1 MKKNTLTSHSAN
13 ANGTAEP
20 DLDLDIRNY
29 KLEDITKLF
38 NIPLVFNES
47 DLRTAKL
54 AVLQTHPDKSQL
66 PKEYFL
72 FFSSAYKML
81 YQVYTF
87 RSGKNRNNKESYKEV
102 VDEEKVDANEDSMKL
117 CVDKVKRL
125 NAAEFNKL
133 FNEHYEK
140 CKIEME
146 EDVGYEDWFRSQ
158 QDDRD
163 HDHDDN
169 GELTNASWD
178 QRVTH
183 IDKKKQALRENLALV
198 KKNDLQCVNI
208 YGGGSM
214 CGYALGQGTPA
225 EHSSGLFSSLQYEDL
240 KKAHTETVIPVTHED
255 YVNSKKFNNT
265 QDLKVFRDLNLKS
278 FSYDKEEAI
287 KKKNAQT
294 YQEEEDNTHRAFMMA
309 KQDEIAQEM
318 NKKFNGS
325 FLKLLQ

>member
-13 ANGTAEP
+13 GNAEL

-29 KLEDITKLF
+29 KLQDITKLF

-47 DLRTAKL
+47 DLRIAKL
-54 AVLQTHPDKSQL
+54 AVLQTHPDKSRL

-87 RSGKNRNNKESYKEV
+87 RSGKNRNNKESYKDI
-102 VDEEKVDANEDSMKL
+102 VDEEAENEDSMKL
-117 CVDKVKRL
+117 CVDKVKQL

-158 QDDRD
+158 Q
-163 HDHDDN
+163 HDDHADD
-169 GELTNASWD
+169 LTNASWD
-178 QRVTH
+178 QRVSH
-183 IDKKKQALRENLALV
+183 IEKKKQTLRENLALV
-198 KKNDLQCVNI
+198 PKNELQSVNI
-208 YGGGSM
+208 YGGGST
-214 CGYALGQGTPA
+214 CGYALGQGAPA

-255 YVNSKKFNNT
+255 YVNSKKFNNMH
-265 QDLKVFRDLNLKS
+265 DLKVFRDLNLKS
-278 FSYDKEEAI
+278 FSYDKEEAVN
-287 KKKNAQT
+287 KKNAQA
-294 YQEEEDNTHRAFMMA
+294 YLEEEDNTHRAFMMA

>member
-1 MKKNTLTSHSAN
+1 MKKNTLTSNSAN

-87 RSGKNRNNKESYKEV
+87 RSGKNRNNKESYKDI

-163 HDHDDN
+163 HDGDDDDD
-169 GELTNASWD
+169 LTNASWD

>member
-1 MKKNTLTSHSAN
+1 M
-13 ANGTAEP
+13 EP

-38 NIPLVFNES
+38 KIPLVFNES
-47 DLRTAKL
+47 DLRSAKL

-87 RSGKNRNNKESYKEV
+87 RSGKNRNNKESYKEI
-102 VDEEKVDANEDSMKL
+102 VDEEAVDANEDSMKL

-125 NAAEFNKL
+125 SAAEFNKL

-146 EDVGYEDWFRSQ
+146 EDAGYEDWFRSQ
-158 QDDRD
+158 NYDDD
-163 HDHDDN
+163 YGDD
-169 GELTNASWD
+169 LINASWD
-178 QRVTH
+178 QRVSR
-183 IDKKKQALRENLALV
+183 IDKKKQTLRENLALV
-198 KKNDLQCVNI
+198 KKNEFECVNI
-208 YGGGSM
+208 YGGST
-214 CGYALGQGTPA
+214 CGCALGQGAPA

-255 YVNSKKFNNT
+255 YMISKKFNNT
-265 QDLKVFRDLNLKS
+265 HDLKVFRDLNLKS
-278 FSYDKEEAI
+278 FNYDKEEAI
-287 KKKNAQT
+287 QKKNAQA

-325 FLKLLQ
+325 FLKFLQ

>member
-1 MKKNTLTSHSAN
+1 MKKNS
-13 ANGTAEP
+13 ANGTTEP

-29 KLEDITKLF
+29 KLQDITKLF

-47 DLRTAKL
+47 DLRIAKL

-87 RSGKNRNNKESYKEV
+87 RSGKNRNNKESYKDIV
-102 VDEEKVDANEDSMKL
+102 EEETIDASEDSMKL

-158 QDDRD
+158 QDDI
-163 HDHDDN
+163 DD
-169 GELTNASWD
+169 LTNASWD
-178 QRVTH
+178 QRVSH
-183 IDKKKQALRENLALV
+183 IDKKKQTLRENLALV
-198 KKNDLQCVNI
+198 PKNDLQSVNI

-214 CGYALGQGTPA
+214 CGYALGQGAPA

-265 QDLKVFRDLNLKS
+265 HDLKVFRDLNLKS
-278 FSYDKEEAI
+278 FSYDKEEAVN
-287 KKKNAQT
+287 KKNAQA
-294 YQEEEDNTHRAFMMA
+294 YQEEEDNTHRAFIMA

>member
-1 MKKNTLTSHSAN
+1 MKKNS

-29 KLEDITKLF
+29 KLQDITKLF

-47 DLRTAKL
+47 DLRIAKL

-87 RSGKNRNNKESYKEV
+87 RSGKNRNNKESYKDI
-102 VDEEKVDANEDSMKL
+102 VDEETIDASEDSMKL

-125 NAAEFNKL
+125 NTAEFNKL

-158 QDDRD
+158 QDDI
-163 HDHDDN
+163 DD
-169 GELTNASWD
+169 LTNASWD
-178 QRVTH
+178 QRVSH
-183 IDKKKQALRENLALV
+183 IDKKKQTLRENLALV
-198 KKNDLQCVNI
+198 PKNDLQSVNI
-208 YGGGSM
+208 YGGSSM
-214 CGYALGQGTPA
+214 CGYALGQGAPA
-225 EHSSGLFSSLQYEDL
+225 EHSSGIFSSLQYEDL

-265 QDLKVFRDLNLKS
+265 HDLKVFRDLNLKS

-287 KKKNAQT
+287 QKKNAEA

>member
-1 MKKNTLTSHSAN
+1 MTKNMLH
-13 ANGTAEP
+13 P

-38 NIPLVFNES
+38 KIPLVFNEVDMRS
-47 DLRTAKL
+47 AKL

-81 YQVYTF
+81 YQVYSF
-87 RSGKNRNNKESYKEV
+87 RSGKNRNKKESYDEV
-102 VDEEKVDANEDSMKL
+102 IEEEAVDANEDSMKL
-117 CVDKVKRL
+117 CVEKVKRL

-146 EDVGYEDWFRSQ
+146 EDAGYEDWFRSQ
-158 QDDRD
+158 Q
-163 HDHDDN
+163 HDDEN
-169 GELTNASWD
+169 DSGDDLTNASWD
-178 QRVTH
+178 QRVSH
-183 IDKKKQALRENLALV
+183 IDKKKQALKENMALV
-198 KKNDLQCVNI
+198 SKNELECVNI
-208 YGGGSM
+208 YGGGSTN
-214 CGYALGQGTPA
+214 GYALGQGAPA

-255 YVNSKKFNNT
+255 YINSKKFNNA

-278 FSYDKEEAI
+278 FNYDKEEAI
-287 KKKNAQT
+287 QKKKAQT
-294 YQEEEDNTHRAFMMA
+294 YQDDEDNTHRAFMMA

-325 FLKLLQ
+325 FLKFLQ

>member
-1 MKKNTLTSHSAN
+1 MKKDTLTSHSAN
-13 ANGTAEP
+13 GNAEL

-29 KLEDITKLF
+29 KLQDITKLF

-47 DLRTAKL
+47 DLRIAKL
-54 AVLQTHPDKSQL
+54 AVLQTHPDKSRL

-87 RSGKNRNNKESYKEV
+87 RSGKNRNNKESYKEI
-102 VDEEKVDANEDSMKL
+102 VDEETIDASEDSMKL

-158 QDDRD
+158 QDDD
-163 HDHDDN
+163 VDD
-169 GELTNASWD
+169 LTNASWD
-178 QRVTH
+178 QRVSH
-183 IDKKKQALRENLALV
+183 IDKKKQTLRENLALV
-198 KKNDLQCVNI
+198 PKNDLQSVNI
-208 YGGGSM
+208 YGGGST
-214 CGYALGQGTPA
+214 CGYALGQGAPA

-265 QDLKVFRDLNLKS
+265 HALKVFRDLNLKS

-287 KKKNAQT
+287 NKKNAQT

>member
-1 MKKNTLTSHSAN
+1 MKKNS
-13 ANGTAEP
+13 ANGTVEP

-29 KLEDITKLF
+29 KLQDITKLF

-47 DLRTAKL
+47 DLRIAKL

-81 YQVYTF
+81 YQVYAF
-87 RSGKNRNNKESYKEV
+87 RSGKNRNNKESYKDI
-102 VDEEKVDANEDSMKL
+102 VDEETIDASEDSMKL

-158 QDDRD
+158 QDDI
-163 HDHDDN
+163 DD
-169 GELTNASWD
+169 LTNASWD
-178 QRVTH
+178 QRVSH
-183 IDKKKQALRENLALV
+183 IDKKKQTLRENLALV
-198 KKNDLQCVNI
+198 PKNDLQSVNI
-208 YGGGSM
+208 YGGSSM
-214 CGYALGQGTPA
+214 CGYALGQGAPA

-265 QDLKVFRDLNLKS
+265 HDLKVFRDLNLKS

-287 KKKNAQT
+287 QKKNAEA

>member
-1 MKKNTLTSHSAN
+1 MKKNS
-13 ANGTAEP
+13 ANGTTEP

-29 KLEDITKLF
+29 KLQDITKLF

-47 DLRTAKL
+47 DLRIAKL

-87 RSGKNRNNKESYKEV
+87 RSGKNRNNKESYKDI
-102 VDEEKVDANEDSMKL
+102 VDEETIDASEDSMKL

-146 EDVGYEDWFRSQ
+146 EDVGYEDWIRSQ
-158 QDDRD
+158 QDDI
-163 HDHDDN
+163 DD
-169 GELTNASWD
+169 LTNASWD
-178 QRVTH
+178 QRVSH
-183 IDKKKQALRENLALV
+183 IDKKKQTLRENLALV
-198 KKNDLQCVNI
+198 PKNDLQSVNI

-214 CGYALGQGTPA
+214 CGYALGQGAPA

-265 QDLKVFRDLNLKS
+265 HDLKVFRDLNLKS
-278 FSYDKEEAI
+278 FSYDKEEAVN
-287 KKKNAQT
+287 KKNAQA
-294 YQEEEDNTHRAFMMA
+294 YQEEEDNTHRAFIMA

>member
-1 MKKNTLTSHSAN
+1 MLH
-13 ANGTAEP
+13 P

-38 NIPLVFNES
+38 KIPLVFNEVDMRS
-47 DLRTAKL
+47 AKL

-81 YQVYTF
+81 YQVYSF
-87 RSGKNRNNKESYKEV
+87 RSGKNRNKKESYDEV
-102 VDEEKVDANEDSMKL
+102 IEEEAVDANEDSMKL
-117 CVDKVKRL
+117 CVEKVKRL

-146 EDVGYEDWFRSQ
+146 EDAGYEDWFRSQ
-158 QDDRD
+158 Q
-163 HDHDDN
+163 HDDEN
-169 GELTNASWD
+169 DSGDDLTNASWD
-178 QRVTH
+178 QRVSH
-183 IDKKKQALRENLALV
+183 IDKKKQALKENMALV
-198 KKNDLQCVNI
+198 SKNELECVNI
-208 YGGGSM
+208 YGGGSTN
-214 CGYALGQGTPA
+214 GYALGQGAPA

-255 YVNSKKFNNT
+255 YINSKKFNNA

-278 FSYDKEEAI
+278 FNYDKEEAI
-287 KKKNAQT
+287 QKKKAQT
-294 YQEEEDNTHRAFMMA
+294 YQDDEDNTHRAFMMA

-325 FLKLLQ
+325 FLKFLQ

>member
-1 MKKNTLTSHSAN
+1 MKKNTLTSHSATAN
-13 ANGTAEP
+13 ANASVEP

-29 KLEDITKLF
+29 KLQDITKLF

-47 DLRTAKL
+47 DLRIAKL

-87 RSGKNRNNKESYKEV
+87 RSGKNRNNKESYKDI
-102 VDEEKVDANEDSMKL
+102 VDEETIDASEDSMKL

-158 QDDRD
+158 QDDD
-163 HDHDDN
+163 VDD
-169 GELTNASWD
+169 LMNASWD
-178 QRVTH
+178 QRVSH
-183 IDKKKQALRENLALV
+183 IDKKKQTLRENLALV
-198 KKNDLQCVNI
+198 PKNDLQSVNI
-208 YGGGSM
+208 YGGGST
-214 CGYALGQGTPA
+214 CGYALGQGAPA

-240 KKAHTETVIPVTHED
+240 KKAHTETVIPITHED

-265 QDLKVFRDLNLKS
+265 HDLKVFRDLNLKS

-287 KKKNAQT
+287 QKKNAQA
-294 YQEEEDNTHRAFMMA
+294 YQDEEDNTHRAFMMA

>member
-1 MKKNTLTSHSAN
+1 MKKNS
-13 ANGTAEP
+13 ANGTVEP

-29 KLEDITKLF
+29 KLQDITKLF

-47 DLRTAKL
+47 DLRIAKL

-87 RSGKNRNNKESYKEV
+87 RSGKNRNNKESYKDI
-102 VDEEKVDANEDSMKL
+102 VDEETIDASEDSMKL

-158 QDDRD
+158 QDDI
-163 HDHDDN
+163 DD
-169 GELTNASWD
+169 LTNASWD
-178 QRVTH
+178 QRVSH
-183 IDKKKQALRENLALV
+183 IDKKKQTLRENLALV
-198 KKNDLQCVNI
+198 PKNDLQSVNI
-208 YGGGSM
+208 YGGSSM
-214 CGYALGQGTPA
+214 CGYALGQGAPA

-265 QDLKVFRDLNLKS
+265 HDLKVFRDLNLKS
-278 FSYDKEEAI
+278 FRYDKEEAI
-287 KKKNAQT
+287 QKKNAEA

>member
-1 MKKNTLTSHSAN
+1 MTKNMLH
-13 ANGTAEP
+13 P

-38 NIPLVFNES
+38 KIPLVFNEVDMRS
-47 DLRTAKL
+47 AKL

-81 YQVYTF
+81 YQVYSF
-87 RSGKNRNNKESYKEV
+87 RSGKNRNRKESYDEV
-102 VDEEKVDANEDSMKL
+102 IEEEAVDANEDSMKL
-117 CVDKVKRL
+117 CVEKVKRL

-146 EDVGYEDWFRSQ
+146 EDAGYEDWFRSQ
-158 QDDRD
+158 Q
-163 HDHDDN
+163 HDDEN
-169 GELTNASWD
+169 DGGDDLTNASWD
-178 QRVTH
+178 QRVSH
-183 IDKKKQALRENLALV
+183 IDKKKQALKENMALV
-198 KKNDLQCVNI
+198 SKNELECVNI
-208 YGGGSM
+208 YGGGSTN
-214 CGYALGQGTPA
+214 GYALGQGAPA

-255 YVNSKKFNNT
+255 YVNSKKFNNA

-278 FSYDKEEAI
+278 FNYDKEEAI
-287 KKKNAQT
+287 QKKKAQT
-294 YQEEEDNTHRAFMMA
+294 YQDDEDNTHRAFMMA

-325 FLKLLQ
+325 FLKFLQ

>member
-1 MKKNTLTSHSAN
+1 MKKNTLTSNSAN

-87 RSGKNRNNKESYKEV
+87 RSGKNRNNKESYKDI

-158 QDDRD
+158 QDDRGD
-163 HDHDDN
+163 DHDDN
-169 GELTNASWD
+169 GDLTNASWD

-198 KKNDLQCVNI
+198 SKNDLQCVNI

-265 QDLKVFRDLNLKS
+265 HDLKVFRDLNLKS

-287 KKKNAQT
+287 NKKNAQT

-309 KQDEIAQEM
+309 KQDEIAEEM

-325 FLKLLQ
+325 FLKFLQ

>member
-1 MKKNTLTSHSAN
+1 MNSDL
-13 ANGTAEP
+13 

-29 KLEDITKLF
+29 KLEDITRLF
-38 NIPLVFNES
+38 KIPLVFNES

-102 VDEEKVDANEDSMKL
+102 IDEDAIDASEDSMKL

-125 NAAEFNKL
+125 SAAEFNKL

-146 EDVGYEDWFRSQ
+146 EDAGYEDWFSSTQ
-158 QDDRD
+158 GD
-163 HDHDDN
+163 DDN
-169 GELTNASWD
+169 DGNGCDDDLRNASWD
-178 QRVTH
+178 QRISH
-183 IDKKKQALRENLALV
+183 IDKKKQTLRESLALV
-198 KKNDLQCVNI
+198 SKNDLECVNV
-208 YGGGSM
+208 YGGGSAH
-214 CGYALGQGTPA
+214 GYALGQGAPA

-240 KKAHTETVIPVTHED
+240 KKAHTETVIPVTNED

-265 QDLKVFRDLNLKS
+265 HDLKVFRDLNLKS
-278 FSYDKEEAI
+278 YNYDKEEAI
-287 KKKNAQT
+287 HKKNAQA
-294 YQEEEDNTHRAFMMA
+294 YQEAEDNTHRAFMMA

>member
-1 MKKNTLTSHSAN
+1 MNTDL
-13 ANGTAEP
+13 

-29 KLEDITKLF
+29 KLEDITRLF
-38 NIPLVFNES
+38 KIPLVFNES

-54 AVLQTHPDKSQL
+54 AVLKTHPDKSQL

-87 RSGKNRNNKESYKEV
+87 RSGKNRNNKESYKDV
-102 VDEEKVDANEDSMKL
+102 IDEDAVDASEDSMKL

-125 NAAEFNKL
+125 SASEFNKL

-146 EDVGYEDWFRSQ
+146 EDAGYEDWFRSTQ
-158 QDDRD
+158 GD
-163 HDHDDN
+163 DDN
-169 GELTNASWD
+169 GGNGCDDDLRNASWD
-178 QRVTH
+178 KRISH
-183 IDKKKQALRENLALV
+183 IDKKKQTLRENLALIS
-198 KKNDLQCVNI
+198 KNDLECVNV

-214 CGYALGQGTPA
+214 HGYALGQGAPS

-240 KKAHTETVIPVTHED
+240 KKAHTETVIPVTNED

-265 QDLKVFRDLNLKS
+265 HDLKVFRDLNLKS
-278 FSYDKEEAI
+278 YNYDKEEAI
-287 KKKNAQT
+287 HKKNAQA
-294 YQEEEDNTHRAFMMA
+294 YQEAEDNTHRAFMMA

-325 FLKLLQ
+325 FLKFLQ

>member
-1 MKKNTLTSHSAN
+1 MKKNTLTSHS

-29 KLEDITKLF
+29 KLQDITKLF

-47 DLRTAKL
+47 DLRIAKL

-87 RSGKNRNNKESYKEV
+87 RSGKNRNNKESYKDI
-102 VDEEKVDANEDSMKL
+102 VDEETIDASEDSMKL
-117 CVDKVKRL
+117 CVDKVKQL

-158 QDDRD
+158 QDDV
-163 HDHDDN
+163 DD
-169 GELTNASWD
+169 LTNASWD
-178 QRVTH
+178 QRVSH
-183 IDKKKQALRENLALV
+183 IDKKKQTLRDNLALV
-198 KKNDLQCVNI
+198 PKNDLQSVNI
-208 YGGGSM
+208 YGGGST
-214 CGYALGQGTPA
+214 CGYALGQGAPA

-255 YVNSKKFNNT
+255 YMNSKKFNNT
-265 QDLKVFRDLNLKS
+265 HDLKVFRDLNLKS

-287 KKKNAQT
+287 QKQNAQA

>member
-1 MKKNTLTSHSAN
+1 MTKNMLH
-13 ANGTAEP
+13 P

-38 NIPLVFNES
+38 KIPLVFNEVDMRS
-47 DLRTAKL
+47 AKL

-81 YQVYTF
+81 YQVYSF
-87 RSGKNRNNKESYKEV
+87 RSGKNRNKKESYDEV
-102 VDEEKVDANEDSMKL
+102 IEEEAVDANEDSMKL
-117 CVDKVKRL
+117 CVEKVKRL

-146 EDVGYEDWFRSQ
+146 EDAGYEDWFRSQ
-158 QDDRD
+158 Q
-163 HDHDDN
+163 HDDEN
-169 GELTNASWD
+169 DSGDDLTNASWD
-178 QRVTH
+178 QRVSH
-183 IDKKKQALRENLALV
+183 IDKKKQALKENMALV
-198 KKNDLQCVNI
+198 SKNELECVNI
-208 YGGGSM
+208 YGGGSTN
-214 CGYALGQGTPA
+214 GYALGQGAPA

-255 YVNSKKFNNT
+255 YINSKKFNNA

-278 FSYDKEEAI
+278 FNYDKEEAI
-287 KKKNAQT
+287 QKKKAQT
-294 YQEEEDNTHRAFMMA
+294 YQDDEDNTHRAFMMA
-309 KQDEIAQEM
+309 KQNEIAQEM

-325 FLKLLQ
+325 FLKFLQ

>member
-1 MKKNTLTSHSAN
+1 MLH
-13 ANGTAEP
+13 P

-29 KLEDITKLF
+29 KLEDITNLF
-38 NIPLVFNES
+38 KIPLVFNEVDMRS
-47 DLRTAKL
+47 AKL

-81 YQVYTF
+81 YQVYSF
-87 RSGKNRNNKESYKEV
+87 RSGKNRNKKESYDEV
-102 VDEEKVDANEDSMKL
+102 IEEEAVDANEDSMKL
-117 CVDKVKRL
+117 CVEKVKRL

-146 EDVGYEDWFRSQ
+146 EDAGYEDWFRSQ
-158 QDDRD
+158 Q
-163 HDHDDN
+163 HDDEN
-169 GELTNASWD
+169 DGGDDLANASWD
-178 QRVTH
+178 QRVSH
-183 IDKKKQALRENLALV
+183 IDKKKQALKENMALV
-198 KKNDLQCVNI
+198 SKNDLESVNI
-208 YGGGSM
+208 YGGGSTN
-214 CGYALGQGTPA
+214 GYALGQGAPA

-255 YVNSKKFNNT
+255 YVNSKKFNNA

-278 FSYDKEEAI
+278 FNYDKEEAI
-287 KKKNAQT
+287 QKKKAQT
-294 YQEEEDNTHRAFMMA
+294 YQDDEDNTHRAFMMA

-325 FLKLLQ
+325 FLKFLQ

>member
-1 MKKNTLTSHSAN
+1 MKKNTLTSHS

-29 KLEDITKLF
+29 KLQDITKLF

-47 DLRTAKL
+47 DLRIAKL

-87 RSGKNRNNKESYKEV
+87 RSGKNRNNKESYKDI
-102 VDEEKVDANEDSMKL
+102 VDEETIDASEDSMKL
-117 CVDKVKRL
+117 CVDKVKQL

-133 FNEHYEK
+133 FNEHYEI

-158 QDDRD
+158 LDDV
-163 HDHDDN
+163 DD
-169 GELTNASWD
+169 LTNASWD
-178 QRVTH
+178 QRVSH
-183 IDKKKQALRENLALV
+183 IDKKKQTLRDNLALV
-198 KKNDLQCVNI
+198 PKNDLQSVNI
-208 YGGGSM
+208 YGGGST
-214 CGYALGQGTPA
+214 CGYALGQGAPA

-255 YVNSKKFNNT
+255 YMNSKKFNNT
-265 QDLKVFRDLNLKS
+265 HDLKVFRDLNLKS

-287 KKKNAQT
+287 QKQNAQA

>member
-1 MKKNTLTSHSAN
+1 MFQ
-13 ANGTAEP
+13 NGNRIMEP

-38 NIPLVFNES
+38 KIPLVFNES

-54 AVLQTHPDKSQL
+54 AVLQTHPDKSRL

-72 FFSSAYKML
+72 FFSSAYKIL
-81 YQVYTF
+81 YQIYTF
-87 RSGKNRNNKESYKEV
+87 RAGKNRNNKESYKEI
-102 VDEEKVDANEDSMKL
+102 VDEETVDASEDSMKL

-125 NAAEFNKL
+125 SAGEFNKL

-158 QDDRD
+158 K
-163 HDHDDN
+163 HDDDDD
-169 GELTNASWD
+169 GGDDLINASWD
-178 QRVTH
+178 QRVCH
-183 IDKKKQALRENLALV
+183 IDKKKQTLRDNLSLV
-198 KKNDLQCVNI
+198 SKNNLECVNI
-208 YGGGSM
+208 YGSST
-214 CGYALGQGTPA
+214 CGYVLGQGTPS

-255 YVNSKKFNNT
+255 YVSSKKFNNT
-265 QDLKVFRDLNLKS
+265 HDLKVFRDLNLKS

-287 KKKNAQT
+287 QKKTAEA
-294 YQEEEDNTHRAFMMA
+294 YQQEEDNTHRAFMMA

-325 FLKLLQ
+325 FLKFLQ

>member
-1 MKKNTLTSHSAN
+1 MLH
-13 ANGTAEP
+13 P

-38 NIPLVFNES
+38 KIPLVFNEVDMRS
-47 DLRTAKL
+47 AKL

-81 YQVYTF
+81 YQVYSF
-87 RSGKNRNNKESYKEV
+87 RSGKNRNRKESYDEV
-102 VDEEKVDANEDSMKL
+102 IEEEAVDANEDSMKL
-117 CVDKVKRL
+117 CVEKVKRL

-146 EDVGYEDWFRSQ
+146 EDAGYEDWFRSQ
-158 QDDRD
+158 Q
-163 HDHDDN
+163 HDDEN
-169 GELTNASWD
+169 DSGDDLTNASWD
-178 QRVTH
+178 QRVSH
-183 IDKKKQALRENLALV
+183 IDKKKQALKENMALV
-198 KKNDLQCVNI
+198 SKNELECVNI
-208 YGGGSM
+208 YGGGSTN
-214 CGYALGQGTPA
+214 GYALGQGAPA

-255 YVNSKKFNNT
+255 YVNSKKFNNA

-278 FSYDKEEAI
+278 FNYDKEEAI
-287 KKKNAQT
+287 QKKKAQT
-294 YQEEEDNTHRAFMMA
+294 YQDDEDNTHRAFMMA

-325 FLKLLQ
+325 FLKFLQ

>member
-1 MKKNTLTSHSAN
+1 MFQNSNRHM
-13 ANGTAEP
+13 EP

-38 NIPLVFNES
+38 KIPLVFNES
-47 DLRTAKL
+47 DLRIAKL

-87 RSGKNRNNKESYKEV
+87 RSGKNRNKKESYKEI
-102 VDEEKVDANEDSMKL
+102 VDEETVDASEDSMKL

-125 NAAEFNKL
+125 SAAEFNKL

-146 EDVGYEDWFRSQ
+146 EDAGYEDWFRSQ
-158 QDDRD
+158 N
-163 HDHDDN
+163 HDDDDN
-169 GELTNASWD
+169 NDMTNASWD
-178 QRVTH
+178 QRVSR
-183 IDKKKQALRENLALV
+183 IDKKKQVLRENLALV
-198 KKNDLQCVNI
+198 TKNDLQSVNI
-208 YGGGSM
+208 YGGST
-214 CGYALGQGTPA
+214 CGYALGQGAPA

-265 QDLKVFRDLNLKS
+265 HDLKVFRDLNLKS

-287 KKKNAQT
+287 HKKNAQAH
-294 YQEEEDNTHRAFMMA
+294 QDEEDNTHRAFMMA
-309 KQDEIAQEM
+309 KQDEIAEEM

-325 FLKLLQ
+325 FLKFLQ

>member
-1 MKKNTLTSHSAN
+1 MAKNMLH
-13 ANGTAEP
+13 P

-29 KLEDITKLF
+29 KLEDITNLF
-38 NIPLVFNES
+38 KIPLVFNEVDMRS
-47 DLRTAKL
+47 AKL

-81 YQVYTF
+81 YQVYSF
-87 RSGKNRNNKESYKEV
+87 RSGKNRNKKESYDEV
-102 VDEEKVDANEDSMKL
+102 IEEEAVDANEDSMKL
-117 CVDKVKRL
+117 CVEKVKRL

-146 EDVGYEDWFRSQ
+146 EDAGYEDWFRSQ
-158 QDDRD
+158 Q
-163 HDHDDN
+163 HDDEN
-169 GELTNASWD
+169 DGGDDLTNASWD
-178 QRVTH
+178 QRVSH
-183 IDKKKQALRENLALV
+183 IDKKKQTLRENMALV
-198 KKNDLQCVNI
+198 SKNDLESVNI
-208 YGGGSM
+208 YGGGSAN
-214 CGYALGQGTPA
+214 GYALGQGAPA

-255 YVNSKKFNNT
+255 YVNSKKFNNA

-278 FSYDKEEAI
+278 FNYDKEEAI
-287 KKKNAQT
+287 QKKKAQT
-294 YQEEEDNTHRAFMMA
+294 YQDDEDNTHRAFMMA

-325 FLKLLQ
+325 FLKFLQ

>member
-1 MKKNTLTSHSAN
+1 MKKNN
-13 ANGTAEP
+13 ANGTAES

-29 KLEDITKLF
+29 KLQDITKLF

-47 DLRTAKL
+47 DLRIAKL

-87 RSGKNRNNKESYKEV
+87 RSGKNRNNKESYKDI
-102 VDEEKVDANEDSMKL
+102 VDEETIDASEDSMKL

-158 QDDRD
+158 QDDI
-163 HDHDDN
+163 DD
-169 GELTNASWD
+169 LTNASWD
-178 QRVTH
+178 QRVSH
-183 IDKKKQALRENLALV
+183 IDKKKQTLRENLALV
-198 KKNDLQCVNI
+198 PKNDLQSVNI
-208 YGGGSM
+208 YGGGST
-214 CGYALGQGTPA
+214 CGYALGQGAPA

-265 QDLKVFRDLNLKS
+265 HDLKVFRDLNLKS
-278 FSYDKEEAI
+278 FNYDKEEAI
-287 KKKNAQT
+287 QKKNAEA

>member
-1 MKKNTLTSHSAN
+1 MLH
-13 ANGTAEP
+13 P

-29 KLEDITKLF
+29 KLEDITNLF
-38 NIPLVFNES
+38 KIPLVFNEADMRS
-47 DLRTAKL
+47 AKL
-54 AVLQTHPDKSQL
+54 AVLKTHPDKSQL

-81 YQVYTF
+81 YQVYSF
-87 RSGKNRNNKESYKEV
+87 RSGKNRNKKESYDEV
-102 VDEEKVDANEDSMKL
+102 IEEEAVDTNEDSMKL
-117 CVDKVKRL
+117 CVEKVKRL

-146 EDVGYEDWFRSQ
+146 EDAGYEDWFRSQ
-158 QDDRD
+158 Q
-163 HDHDDN
+163 HDDEN
-169 GELTNASWD
+169 DGGDDLTNASWD
-178 QRVTH
+178 QRVSH
-183 IDKKKQALRENLALV
+183 IDKKKQTLRENMALV
-198 KKNDLQCVNI
+198 SKNDLESVNI
-208 YGGGSM
+208 YGGGSTN
-214 CGYALGQGTPA
+214 GYALGQGAPA

-255 YVNSKKFNNT
+255 YVNSKKFNNA

-278 FSYDKEEAI
+278 FNYDKEEAI
-287 KKKNAQT
+287 QKKKAQT
-294 YQEEEDNTHRAFMMA
+294 YQDDEDNTHRAFMMA

-325 FLKLLQ
+325 FLKFLQ

>member
-1 MKKNTLTSHSAN
+1 MHGIN
-13 ANGTAEP
+13 AEL

-29 KLEDITKLF
+29 KLQDITNLF
-38 NIPLVFNES
+38 KIPLVFNEADMRS
-47 DLRTAKL
+47 AKL

-81 YQVYTF
+81 YQVYSF
-87 RSGKNRNNKESYKEV
+87 RSGKNRNKKESY
-102 VDEEKVDANEDSMKL
+102 DEIIEEEAVDANEDSMKL
-117 CVDKVKRL
+117 CVEKVKRL

-146 EDVGYEDWFRSQ
+146 EDAGYEDWFRSQ
-158 QDDRD
+158 Q
-163 HDHDDN
+163 HDDEN
-169 GELTNASWD
+169 DGGDDLANASWD
-178 QRVTH
+178 QRVSH
-183 IDKKKQALRENLALV
+183 IDKKKQALKENMALIS
-198 KKNDLQCVNI
+198 KNDLESVNI
-208 YGGGSM
+208 YGGGSTN
-214 CGYALGQGTPA
+214 GYALGQGAPA

-255 YVNSKKFNNT
+255 YVNSKKFNNA

-278 FSYDKEEAI
+278 FNYDKEEAI
-287 KKKNAQT
+287 QKKKAQT
-294 YQEEEDNTHRAFMMA
+294 YQDDEDNTHRAFMMA

-325 FLKLLQ
+325 FLKFLQ